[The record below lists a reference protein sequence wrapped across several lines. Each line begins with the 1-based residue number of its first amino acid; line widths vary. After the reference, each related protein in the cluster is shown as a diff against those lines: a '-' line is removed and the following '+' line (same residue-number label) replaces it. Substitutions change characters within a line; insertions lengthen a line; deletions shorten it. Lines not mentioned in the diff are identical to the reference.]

1 MSEISIAFMVIS
13 ILGGLYYF
21 WVHCQMFAVS
31 KLLLVMGILIWPLG
45 AVIGIFW
52 GIQDFIKF
60 RANK

>member
-1 MSEISIAFMVIS
+1 MSDLTTAFIAISIV
-13 ILGGLYYF
+13 GGLYYF
-21 WVHCQMFAVS
+21 WMRCRMFAVS

-45 AVIGIFW
+45 AIIGIFW